1 MNPAL
6 QSAFVRKPSRMGP
19 FLLGSLGGH
28 VALFGSILLFSYF
41 KLTPDVN
48 LDQKPIHAELVK
60 LGKPRDQKLLPTKD
74 QLPPP
79 PQEVKAPPS
88 QKEDVVPEKTTPIPV
103 PNVKPQ
109 ETKAQ
114 TGDKSSQSKKS
125 LFGAFDKLGKA
136 PKPDDSTGQENG
148 DVNGTSSEAIGDQ
161 YAALITS
168 QIRREYNVSD
178 TISEQERM
186 YLKAQVLV
194 KISRTG
200 EITFSK
206 LIAPSQNDLF
216 NDAVLAA
223 VKKVGH
229 LSPPPAEFQEE
240 FASKGV
246 VLQFTP

>member
-1 MNPAL
+1 MNPAM
-6 QSAFVRKPSRMGP
+6 QSALVRKPTPILP
-19 FLLGSLGGH
+19 FLAGSV
-28 VALFGSILLFSYF
+28 VAHALLFGAILLFSWF

-48 LDQKPIHAELVK
+48 LDQKPIHAELVR
-60 LGKPRDQKLLPTKD
+60 LGKPRDQKLLPRKEE
-74 QLPPP
+74 LPPP
-79 PQEVKAPPS
+79 PKEIKGAPMAKEEPVEEKAVPS
-88 QKEDVVPEKTTPIPV
+88 PIPT
-103 PNVKPQ
+103 VKPQ
-109 ETKAQ
+109 ENKAQ
-114 TGDKSSQSKKS
+114 QGEKSSDAKKS

-136 PKPDDSTGQENG
+136 PKAEELEGQENG
-148 DVNGTSSEAIGDQ
+148 SVDGTAREAIGDQ
-161 YAALITS
+161 YAALITT

-200 EITFSK
+200 EITFAK

-229 LSPPPAEFQEE
+229 LSPPPPEVADEYGNT
-240 FASKGV
+240 GV